1 MRLDSGSL
9 VLDKELSDLDLKVLE
24 FSQLLEE
31 LEVDYVI
38 VSGYV
43 AILTGRSRGTED
55 VDFLISPETFDKQK
69 FDEILEEGYWAV
81 DATEKSEV
89 EERMDDD
96 LSIRLAEEGE
106 VIPNFE
112 LFYPATSYDR
122 KSLEDKITVN
132 FEAEERKLFI
142 SPIELQISYKLY
154 LGSEKDF
161 EDALHLYTVFKDEIN
176 DQKLQKTSKQM
187 NVHDKFKRLRET

>member
-96 LSIRLAEEGE
+96 LSIRLA
-106 VIPNFE
+106 
-112 LFYPATSYDR
+112 
-122 KSLEDKITVN
+122 
-132 FEAEERKLFI
+132 
-142 SPIELQISYKLY
+142 
-154 LGSEKDF
+154 
-161 EDALHLYTVFKDEIN
+161 
-176 DQKLQKTSKQM
+176 
-187 NVHDKFKRLRET
+187 